1 MDATEFIR
9 ETNRMCKSFGD
20 NCEDCP
26 ADDVSG
32 CMVDQLYEEIV
43 PIVEKWS
50 KENPVK
56 TRQSVFLEQWP
67 EAKVDKDGVLPL
79 CPSIVSSAYRN
90 QYGSCGSPRASCN
103 DCYRKFWMQE
113 ADND

>member
-1 MDATEFIR
+1 MDALEFVR

-26 ADDVSG
+26 ASDVSG

-56 TRQSVFLEQWP
+56 TRQSEFLKLFP
-67 EAKVDKDGVLPL
+67 EAYVGGDGCLALKP
-79 CPSIVSSAYRN
+79 CEFYPNMREECANKYAWC
-90 QYGSCGSPRASCN
+90 Y
-103 DCYRKFWMQE
+103 DCRHKFWMQE
-113 ADND
+113 IE